1 MPKKILVEA
10 MEVVGGTK
18 GVVVVVVVVV
28 IVVVDSS
35 VLLLFALHDDRMQAS
50 KVRVKKKGF
59 VVLFINVVFYLEKSI
74 DLSASKNFFSVSSS
88 ERELFPPAAFRC
100 PPPSK

>member
-28 IVVVDSS
+28 IVVV
-35 VLLLFALHDDRMQAS
+35 
-50 KVRVKKKGF
+50 
-59 VVLFINVVFYLEKSI
+59 VVVVVAVVVFTVGAAVVKPGI
-74 DLSASKNFFSVSSS
+74 AVS
-88 ERELFPPAAFRC
+88 FN
-100 PPPSK
+100 

>member
-28 IVVVDSS
+28 IVVVD
-35 VLLLFALHDDRMQAS
+35 
-50 KVRVKKKGF
+50 
-59 VVLFINVVFYLEKSI
+59 
-74 DLSASKNFFSVSSS
+74 
-88 ERELFPPAAFRC
+88 
-100 PPPSK
+100 